1 MAFQLLRSLCSQHL
15 AQRQAN
21 VERADLNEQTFENII
36 PFVRGTASHSAGF
49 VATRK
54 GSFDQLS
61 SSL

>member
-1 MAFQLLRSLCSQHL
+1 
-15 AQRQAN
+15 
-21 VERADLNEQTFENII
+21 LNEQTFENII